1 MSKIEDIKKEKFER
15 ELREAEIYQGFV
27 SSYNKGISYDTIY
40 DMYDL
45 DYDIYMKKLRYGYN
59 FVKQTCIQD
68 EYDLDRIRTAFLFF
82 CLKLRQEKRQSVE
95 VKTYYDKVLDEKEEI
110 ENVLK
115 EGIRLDD
122 YAALIEKD
130 LEIFDKNYQ
139 NNPGYEPEDTA
150 TKTREEYKIR
160 KLALEL
166 IKKEN
171 N

>member
-1 MSKIEDIKKEKFER
+1 MSKIDKIKEEKFNK
-15 ELREAEIYQGFV
+15 ELREAEIYQDLI

-59 FVKQTCIQD
+59 FIKQTCIQD
-68 EYDLDRIRTAFLFF
+68 EYDLDRVRTAFLFF

-115 EGIRLDD
+115 DGIRLDD

-130 LEIFDKNYQ
+130 LELFEKNLKKE
-139 NNPGYEPEDTA
+139 PGEQLEDTA
-150 TKTREEYKIR
+150 TKTKEEYKTR